1 MRFLRRGIEAELPPP
16 ARAAVMAAD
25 TPTRRTG
32 AILATAA
39 TRSRDTPAWLVAT
52 THDFA
57 LIADGGDLVWRH
69 PWHEVDTASWGREA
83 SELTVTFVGASRH
96 TAYPLGRED
105 AFLRVLRERVQ
116 ASAVMTAELDLPRP
130 KKARVA
136 IRQDLA
142 TGELLEQVVLG
153 RGTRPSP
160 EIDAVAT
167 RVLAIMRDELG
178 MPPRPT

>member
-1 MRFLRRGIEAELPPP
+1 MRFLRKGIEAELPPP
-16 ARAAVMAAD
+16 ARAAVTAAD
-25 TPTRRTG
+25 TATRRTG

-39 TRSRDTPAWLVAT
+39 TRVRDEGAWLVAT

-57 LIADGGDLVWRH
+57 LIADSGDLVWRH

-83 SELTVTFVGASRH
+83 SELTVTFVGGRPS
-96 TAYPLGRED
+96 AYPLGRED

-116 ASAVMTAELDLPRP
+116 ASAVMTTELDLPRP

-142 TGELLEQVVLG
+142 TGELLEQAVLG

-160 EIDAVAT
+160 EIDAVAA

-178 MPPRPT
+178 MPPTAKG

>member
-1 MRFLRRGIEAELPPP
+1 MRFLRKGIGAELPPP
-16 ARAAVMAAD
+16 ARAAVPAAD

-57 LIADGGDLVWRH
+57 LIADSGDLVWRH

-83 SELTVTFVGASRH
+83 SELTVTFVGGRPS
-96 TAYPLGRED
+96 AYPLGRED

-160 EIDAVAT
+160 EIDAVAA

-178 MPPRPT
+178 MPPRAT